1 MVGPPRHVVATW
13 RGVGIAR
20 LRRLVRRL
28 LINADMRLVSASLL
42 LMFAAC
48 AGDNTSSSSSLTRIP
63 GECGDVE
70 VHVIGVSD
78 GYDEGGSTVVLERPG
93 HHILVLSSYEAN
105 TWNVEVKGEAKL
117 DGVYAVGYYPQKVTT
132 NVKTQINTESK
143 MEGGAGATGYKYP
156 DTATDALL
164 KLASIRVARHA
175 TSFHG
180 CATASRWVIGEDM
193 AVSSDCDSA
202 TYTQYNAVL
211 DCDGDN
217 TCGSDGD
224 GDGDTGDGSGDGSLY

>member
-1 MVGPPRHVVATW
+1 M
-13 RGVGIAR
+13 
-20 LRRLVRRL
+20 
-28 LINADMRLVSASLL
+28 
-42 LMFAAC
+42 
-48 AGDNTSSSSSLTRIP
+48 
-63 GECGDVE
+63 E

-78 GYDEGGSTVVLERPG
+78 GGDGGGGDTGTGGGEGTILLARPG
-93 HHILVLSSYEAN
+93 HHILVLSAYETVN
-105 TWNVEVKGEAKL
+105 WNVQVQGEAKL
-117 DGVYAVGYYPQKVTT
+117 DGVYAVGYFPQHVTA

-156 DTATDALL
+156 DSATDALL
-164 KLASIRVARHA
+164 KLTSIRVARHA
-175 TSFHG
+175 TTFNG
-180 CATASRWVIGEDM
+180 CARASQWVIGENM
-193 AVSSDCDSA
+193 AVTSDCDTP

>member
-1 MVGPPRHVVATW
+1 
-13 RGVGIAR
+13 
-20 LRRLVRRL
+20 VRRL
-28 LINADMRLVSASLL
+28 LIHADMRLASASLFVL
-42 LMFAAC
+42 LGAC
-48 AGDNTSSSSSLTRIP
+48 AGDNSSTSSSLTRLP
-63 GECGDVE
+63 GECSDVE
-70 VHVIGVSD
+70 VHVIGISD
-78 GYDEGGSTVVLERPG
+78 GGDGGGGGGGDSTVVLERPG

-105 TWNVEVKGEAKL
+105 TWNVQVKGEAKL
-117 DGVYAVGYYPQKVTT
+117 DGVYAVGYFPQKVVSNVTT
-132 NVKTQINTESK
+132 KINTESK

-164 KLASIRVARHA
+164 KLTSIRVARHA

-180 CATASRWVIGEDM
+180 CASASKWVIGENM
-193 AVSSDCDSA
+193 AVTSDCDTA

>member
-1 MVGPPRHVVATW
+1 MAPV
-13 RGVGIAR
+13 
-20 LRRLVRRL
+20 LSLSRRLVRRL
-28 LINADMRLVSASLL
+28 LIHADMRLVSATLFVLL
-42 LMFAAC
+42 GAC
-48 AGDNTSSSSSLTRIP
+48 AGENTSSSTSLTRIP
-63 GECGDVE
+63 GECGEVE
-70 VHVIGVSD
+70 VHVIGISD
-78 GYDEGGSTVVLERPG
+78 GGDNGGSTVVLERPG

-105 TWNVEVKGEAKL
+105 TWNVQVKGEAEL
-117 DGVYAVGYYPQKVTT
+117 DGVYAVGYYPQKVVT
-132 NVKTQINTESK
+132 NVAAKINTESK

-164 KLASIRVARHA
+164 KLTSIRVARHA

-180 CATASRWVIGEDM
+180 CATATRWVIGADM
-193 AVSSDCDSA
+193 AVTSDCAGGA